1 MNNFIY
7 YSPTEFVFGKNTEHE
22 LGVLIKKYQGTNIL
36 VHYGQGSAIRSGLLE
51 KILKILND
59 SSIKYFTLG
68 GVKPNPVD
76 ELVYEGIELCRKENI
91 DFILAVGG
99 GSVIDSA
106 KAIGAGVNYQG
117 DFWDLFD
124 KKGAIEEAL
133 PIGTILTIPAAGSEG
148 SGNAVITKINGMYK
162 RGIGSP
168 WLKPKFSILNPE
180 NCYTLTTYQM
190 ACGIADMMA
199 HIIERYFTNTP
210 QVAVTD
216 RISEGVL
223 KTIIEQGQKVIEDRR
238 DYQAWANLMW
248 SGTLA
253 HNGICGTG
261 REEDWSSH
269 ALEHE
274 LSALYDVPH
283 GAGLAVVIPA
293 WMRYVVDV
301 SPDRFL
307 MFAQNVMEVNGA
319 GKTKAE
325 IITTGIDELESFFRS
340 ISLPTN
346 FRELGADMADI
357 DILVAKLNINSG
369 GLIGRFKKLD
379 MTDARKIYL
388 MSCK

>member
-168 WLKPKFSILNPE
+168 
-180 NCYTLTTYQM
+180 
-190 ACGIADMMA
+190 
-199 HIIERYFTNTP
+199 
-210 QVAVTD
+210 
-216 RISEGVL
+216 
-223 KTIIEQGQKVIEDRR
+223 
-238 DYQAWANLMW
+238 
-248 SGTLA
+248 
-253 HNGICGTG
+253 
-261 REEDWSSH
+261 
-269 ALEHE
+269 
-274 LSALYDVPH
+274 
-283 GAGLAVVIPA
+283 
-293 WMRYVVDV
+293 
-301 SPDRFL
+301 
-307 MFAQNVMEVNGA
+307 
-319 GKTKAE
+319 
-325 IITTGIDELESFFRS
+325 
-340 ISLPTN
+340 
-346 FRELGADMADI
+346 
-357 DILVAKLNINSG
+357 
-369 GLIGRFKKLD
+369 
-379 MTDARKIYL
+379 
-388 MSCK
+388 